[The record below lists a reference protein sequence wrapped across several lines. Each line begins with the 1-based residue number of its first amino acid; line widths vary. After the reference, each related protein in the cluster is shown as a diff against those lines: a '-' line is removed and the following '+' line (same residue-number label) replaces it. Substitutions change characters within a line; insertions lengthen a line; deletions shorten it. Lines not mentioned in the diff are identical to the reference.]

1 MLLCTEQLFP
11 TFYHTEL
18 EWHSE
23 SLKISHSLLA
33 SHIDLERANVANG
46 DYVEE

>member
-33 SHIDLERANVANG
+33 SHTDLERANG
-46 DYVEE
+46 DYVGD